1 MHEPGKLHSIETRAS
16 WVVAGVLLVI
26 LATAFGAPWIT
37 IVALKTIAA
46 ETGGQRSVPALASA
60 LAWVGYGAGGIVMG
74 YIAERVGV
82 RWTVLFGALMIWA
95 GLALSAGGAAWQ
107 LYVGQGLLVGFLG
120 IGGMNAPFYV
130 YISRWFD
137 RRRGSALALISSGAY
152 FAGALWPPIFERT
165 ITHVGWRQTMLYFGL
180 FEAVVVVLLALVFL
194 SAPPEQTAVAGALS
208 SKSAPRA
215 VLGWPPNLVYALL
228 ALAVILCCMPMAMP
242 QAHLPALCSDLGIA
256 ATHGAAM
263 VSVLLGSAFVS
274 RQVWGW
280 ISDHIGGLETVLVG
294 SVLQIMAISAF
305 MVTQD
310 EIGLFTVAAAAGLGF
325 AGIIPANI
333 LAIREMFP
341 ASEAYWR
348 IPTMLLCSGSGMA
361 AGSWLAGILYDH
373 LGTYVWAFAAGVAAN
388 AVNLAIIGV
397 LVLRRRHF
405 RSAPA

>member
-1 MHEPGKLHSIETRAS
+1 
-16 WVVAGVLLVI
+16 
-26 LATAFGAPWIT
+26 
-37 IVALKTIAA
+37 
-46 ETGGQRSVPALASA
+46 
-60 LAWVGYGAGGIVMG
+60 
-74 YIAERVGV
+74 
-82 RWTVLFGALMIWA
+82 
-95 GLALSAGGAAWQ
+95 
-107 LYVGQGLLVGFLG
+107 
-120 IGGMNAPFYV
+120 
-130 YISRWFD
+130 
-137 RRRGSALALISSGAY
+137 
-152 FAGALWPPIFERT
+152 
-165 ITHVGWRQTMLYFGL
+165 MLYFGL

-194 SAPPEQTAVAGALS
+194 RAPPEQMAMPGALS
-208 SKSAPRA
+208 GKPGPST

-280 ISDHIGGLETVLVG
+280 ISDRIGGLETVLVG

-341 ASEAYWR
+341 ASEA
-348 IPTMLLCSGSGMA
+348 
-361 AGSWLAGILYDH
+361 
-373 LGTYVWAFAAGVAAN
+373 
-388 AVNLAIIGV
+388 
-397 LVLRRRHF
+397 
-405 RSAPA
+405 

>member
-1 MHEPGKLHSIETRAS
+1 
-16 WVVAGVLLVI
+16 VAGVLLVI

-46 ETGGQRSVPALASA
+46 ESGGQRSVPALASA
-60 LAWVGYGAGGIVMG
+60 LAWIGYGAGGIVMG

-82 RWTVLFGALMIWA
+82 RWTVLFGALMIFA
-95 GLALSAGGAAWQ
+95 GLALSTGGAAWQ

-120 IGGMNAPFYV
+120 IGGMNSPFYV

-165 ITHVGWRQTMLYFGL
+165 IAQIGWRQAMLYFGL
-180 FEAVVVVLLALVFL
+180 FEAVVVALLALIFL
-194 SAPPEQTAVAGALS
+194 RAPPEQAALGGALS
-208 SKSAPRA
+208 GRSGPRA

-228 ALAVILCCMPMAMP
+228 ALGVILCCMPMAMP

-263 VSVLLGSAFVS
+263 VSVLLGTAFVS

-280 ISDHIGGLETVLVG
+280 ISDHIGGLETVLLG
-294 SVLQIMAISAF
+294 SVLQIMTMSAF

-341 ASEAYWR
+341 AAQAYWR

-361 AGSWLAGILYDH
+361 IGSWLAGILYDQ

-388 AVNLAIIGV
+388 AVNLVIVSV
-397 LVLRRRHF
+397 LVLRRRGF
-405 RSAPA
+405 VNALA

>member
-1 MHEPGKLHSIETRAS
+1 
-16 WVVAGVLLVI
+16 
-26 LATAFGAPWIT
+26 
-37 IVALKTIAA
+37 
-46 ETGGQRSVPALASA
+46 
-60 LAWVGYGAGGIVMG
+60 
-74 YIAERVGV
+74 
-82 RWTVLFGALMIWA
+82 
-95 GLALSAGGAAWQ
+95 
-107 LYVGQGLLVGFLG
+107 
-120 IGGMNAPFYV
+120 
-130 YISRWFD
+130 
-137 RRRGSALALISSGAY
+137 
-152 FAGALWPPIFERT
+152 
-165 ITHVGWRQTMLYFGL
+165 
-180 FEAVVVVLLALVFL
+180 
-194 SAPPEQTAVAGALS
+194 
-208 SKSAPRA
+208 
-215 VLGWPPNLVYALL
+215 
-228 ALAVILCCMPMAMP
+228 MPMAMP

-348 IPTMLLCSGSGMA
+348 ISTMLLCSGSGMA
-361 AGSWLAGILYDH
+361 AGSWLAGVLYDH

-397 LVLRRRHF
+397 AVG
-405 RSAPA
+405 